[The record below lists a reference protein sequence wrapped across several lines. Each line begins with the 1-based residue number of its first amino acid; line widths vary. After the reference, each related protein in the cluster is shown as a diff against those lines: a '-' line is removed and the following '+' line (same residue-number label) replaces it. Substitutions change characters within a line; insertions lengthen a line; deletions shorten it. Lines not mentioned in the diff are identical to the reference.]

1 MKTSISSILLLISLI
16 ILFINLTLL
25 SSTIIFHK
33 KEIEEL
39 IAIDNINSELLQSYE
54 EYMTRLDK
62 HFKENNQEDIVKILD
77 SIYFSEN
84 KFLGHQ

>member
-84 KFLGHQ
+84 KFLGHP